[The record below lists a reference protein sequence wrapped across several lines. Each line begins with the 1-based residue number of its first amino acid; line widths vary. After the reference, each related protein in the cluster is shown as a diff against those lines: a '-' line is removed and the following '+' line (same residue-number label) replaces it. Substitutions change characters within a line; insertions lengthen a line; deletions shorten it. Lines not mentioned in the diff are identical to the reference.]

1 MNILFI
7 TLTPITGTASGE
19 MKLEMVSKY
28 FNGTILSTE
37 S

>member
-1 MNILFI
+1 MLFI

-28 FNGTILSTE
+28 FNGTIISTE